1 MMRDLQMTF
10 KARDIAPN
18 VFAGIISGLMTVIA
32 SISYATL
39 IFAGSF
45 GSNLSLGIS
54 AALISASVIGAF
66 VALRSSSPFVIAGP
80 DANISA
86 ILSLIIA
93 PMAAAAVTSSAAPFS
108 TIWAAIV
115 LCSFLTGIF
124 LYLVG
129 THHLGRWIR
138 FIPYPVVGGFL
149 AGTGWLLVSGSFKV
163 MADLPLTS
171 ENLLAL
177 IQFSQLI
184 HWMPGLI
191 FALLLVAILRRTNH
205 FLVMPG
211 LILIAIVVFHGWIY
225 SLGLTVG
232 QATLQ
237 GWLLSPLPQDLV
249 LKTART
255 LSFSEIDWTWLARQ
269 PANVGA
275 LMIVAA
281 IVILLNSASVEIA
294 TRSDIDL
301 DSELKSTGLAN
312 LLAAPAG
319 GLVGCIALS
328 RTLLNWKA
336 GATARLSG
344 MAAAAVSA
352 SVLLFGTSLLTYLP
366 KPVLGG
372 LLLSLGLN
380 LLIEWVYDG
389 WYKFPRFDYFLVL
402 AIVLIIALWGFLP
415 GVGIGLVVAC
425 ILFAFNYSRIN
436 VIKYEL
442 TGTAYRSNVERSWQE
457 QEILKERGAA
467 VHILRLQGYIFFG
480 TAYPLLDHIQK
491 YIKSTG
497 PKAVR
502 FVLLDFSFVSG
513 IDSSSVLIFNKMK
526 QICEENNVTLVFVHV
541 REKIRQLLA
550 EGGCLEETAERTGQ
564 DVCRLFADLDY
575 AVGFCEDEIL
585 RQEKATAELH
595 PSLEDHFSRLFR
607 GRDSMAHLRKYLEK
621 LEEPAGYV
629 LFRQGEPAED
639 LYFVESGA
647 VTALLELPNG
657 KHSRLRT
664 MGAGTIVGEMGL
676 YLNTP
681 RSATVITD
689 EPSVLYRLSAEAME
703 KLKVEEPEL
712 ASDIH
717 EFIARLLANRLSHA
731 NEVLAHLLS

>member
-1 MMRDLQMTF
+1 MQLTF
-10 KARDIAPN
+10 KAGDIAPN
-18 VFAGIISGLMTVIA
+18 IFAGIISGLMTVIA

-39 IFAGSF
+39 IFAGSS
-45 GSNLSLGIS
+45 GSSLSLGIS
-54 AALISASVIGAF
+54 AALISASLIGAF

-86 ILSLIIA
+86 ILALIIA
-93 PMAAAAVTSSAAPFS
+93 SIAAAPAMSPAALFS
-108 TIWAAIV
+108 TIWATIV
-115 LCSFLTGIF
+115 LSSFVTGIF

-149 AGTGWLLVSGSFKV
+149 AGTGWLLVRGSFTV
-163 MADLPLTS
+163 MADLSLTS
-171 ENLLAL
+171 KNLLAM
-177 IQFSQLI
+177 IQFSRLI

-191 FALLLVAILRRTNH
+191 FALLLVVILRRIKH
-205 FLVMPG
+205 FLIMPG
-211 LILIAIVVFHGWIY
+211 LILIAIMLFHVWIY
-225 SLGLTVG
+225 SSGLT
-232 QATLQ
+232 QSEAILQ
-237 GWLLSPLPQDLV
+237 GWLLSPLPHDLFQH
-249 LKTART
+249 TARS
-255 LSFSEIDWTWLARQ
+255 LSFSGIDWIAIAHQ
-269 PANVGA
+269 PANLGA

-312 LLAAPAG
+312 LLTAPAG

-344 MAAAAVSA
+344 MMAAAVSA
-352 SVLLFGTSLLTYLP
+352 SVLFFGASLLTYLP
-366 KPVLGG
+366 RPILGG
-372 LLLSLGLN
+372 LLLYLGLN

-442 TGTAYRSNVERSWQE
+442 SGTAYRSNVERSWRE
-457 QEILKERGAA
+457 QQILKERGDAIR
-467 VHILRLQGYIFFG
+467 ILRLQGYIFFG

-491 YIKSTG
+491 YIKSAG
-497 PKAVR
+497 SAAVR

-513 IDSSSVLIFNKMK
+513 LDSSSVLIFNKIK
-526 QICEENNVTLVFVHV
+526 QICEENNVILVFVHL
-541 REKIRQLLA
+541 RQKIRQLLI
-550 EGGCLEETAERTGQ
+550 EGDCIDETAEKMEQGA
-564 DVCRLFADLDY
+564 CRLFADLDY
-575 AVGFCEDEIL
+575 AIGFCEDEIL
-585 RQEKATAELH
+585 RQKKADAEPH
-595 PSLEDHFSRLFR
+595 PSLEDHFSDLFH
-607 GRDSMAHLRKYLEK
+607 GSNLIAQLRRYLER
-621 LEEPAGYV
+621 LEEPAGYI
-629 LFRQGEPAED
+629 LFRQGQPAED

-664 MGAGTIVGEMGL
+664 MGAGTVVGEMGL
-676 YLNTP
+676 YLGTR
-681 RSATVITD
+681 RSATIVTD
-689 EPSVLYRLSAEAME
+689 EPSVLYRLSQESME
-703 KLKVEEPEL
+703 KLKAEDPQL
-712 ASDIH
+712 ASGIH

-731 NEVLAHLLS
+731 NEVLGHLLS